1 MVYVNTGNRRIYFL
15 AISKKRKYG
24 TPYWILQSIDRSL
37 NLGHFAIIERL
48 EYLL

>member
-15 AISKKRKYG
+15 AISKKQIYG
-24 TPYWILQSIDRSL
+24 TPYRILQSIDRSL